1 VADFHVGALV
11 TKFRRL
17 RSAHRTHDA
26 FLLSTNEGGLCFIG
40 SYESQSHNNLVK
52 LQNLM
57 AIEFPFLAG
66 LHHKAY
72 RLYKNIDVNDTGMKP
87 KSFLDGKLLK
97 YYCHLSQSMQTKI
110 ARKFGDTRE
119 NLLNHI
125 YNLFSANG
133 IF

>member
-1 VADFHVGALV
+1 LPVIFVYNVISHFQKDQKVDRVADFHVGALV

-17 RSAHRTHDA
+17 RSSYRTHDA

-52 LQNLM
+52 LKNLM

-72 RLYKNIDVNDTGMKP
+72 R
-87 KSFLDGKLLK
+87 
-97 YYCHLSQSMQTKI
+97 
-110 ARKFGDTRE
+110 
-119 NLLNHI
+119 
-125 YNLFSANG
+125 
-133 IF
+133 